1 MRTRHDREK
10 RQGNIMAKHGKKYMN
25 GAAEIDRT
33 QLYALQEGIA
43 RVLGSSYAKFDE
55 SVDIA
60 VRLGVDPRHADQ
72 MVRSSV
78 MLPHGTGKEVRVLV
92 FAKGEKETEALNAG
106 ADFAG
111 SDEIIAKIKDGWL
124 GFDKTIA
131 TPDMMGE
138 VGKIG
143 RVLGPRNLMPNA
155 KLGTV
160 TFDIERV
167 VGEIKK
173 GKVDFR
179 VDKNGIIHAALGKIS
194 FGKDKLKENIVAF
207 VDKLIQLKPSSSKG
221 IYLKSIVVSSTM
233 GPGVKLDPLQVR
245 TLIKES

>member
-1 MRTRHDREK
+1 
-10 RQGNIMAKHGKKYMN
+10 MANHGKQYRNK
-25 GAAEIDRT
+25 AENIDRSR
-33 QLYALQEGIA
+33 LYELEEAVEA
-43 RVLGSSYAKFDE
+43 VLNATYVKFDE
-55 SVDIA
+55 SMDIA

-92 FAKGEKETEALNAG
+92 FAKGEKESEALNAG
-106 ADFAG
+106 ADYAG
-111 SDEIIAKIKDGWL
+111 SDELVAKIKEGWL
-124 GFDKTIA
+124 EFDKTIA

-143 RVLGPRNLMPNA
+143 RILGPRNLMPNA

-179 VDKNGIIHAALGKIS
+179 VDKNGIVHASVGKVS
-194 FGKDKLKENIVAF
+194 FGTPKILDNVTAF

-221 IYLKSIVVSSTM
+221 IYLKSIVLSSTM
-233 GPGVKLDPLQVR
+233 GPGVKVDPFQVR
-245 TLIKES
+245 TLIKKD